1 MGFYLNKLNFFIF
14 FSFCRRPL
22 NMPKIKRKFAAP
34 AAVLT
39 VAEISEFSGTVGN
52 AINDYQKKTR
62 KNIKFHIERERRLG
76 PIANSELKT
85 VPYPDMMDL
94 DPKKWKDQDHYA
106 IMGFPEVRDR
116 ATPEQLKKSNRK
128 LVLKF
133 HPDKCRIK
141 DEKKVNDIITC
152 INRANDVLSDPEK
165 RRSYDS
171 VDPKFDQDVPPISKN
186 SKAHFFSTFGPVF
199 DRNQR
204 WSVISKVPFIGDE
217 DSSLEDVNY
226 FYEFWYGFQS
236 WRNYSYLDK
245 EDLETAE
252 DAWDRRE
259 MKKANTKARNSLKKE
274 EMTRIRLLVDNA
286 YACDP
291 RIKRFQEE
299 EKNRKNQKKMQA
311 KALKE
316 AEDKKKRDKEKKAAK
331 RERQKLNKFCKD
343 HDYFTSDPEER
354 ISNIE
359 KMAELVEALDTL
371 TLSTLNRAVKA
382 DGTMEGGRGLIMAK
396 VLSDAQLIRSPMS
409 AVSTN

>member
-1 MGFYLNKLNFFIF
+1 
-14 FSFCRRPL
+14 
-22 NMPKIKRKFAAP
+22 
-34 AAVLT
+34 VLT

-316 AEDKKKRDKEKKAAK
+316 AEDKKAAEEKELLLQQEKKEQAAADEVKSQQADDKKKRDKEKKAAK

-359 KMAELVEALDTL
+359 KIAELVEALDTL

-396 VLSDAQLIRSPMS
+396 IGGAIDDNSENSPPQL
-409 AVSTN
+409 

>member
-299 EKNRKNQKKMQA
+299 EKNRK
-311 KALKE
+311 
-316 AEDKKKRDKEKKAAK
+316 KEKKAAK

-396 VLSDAQLIRSPMS
+396 IGGAIDDNSENSPPQL
-409 AVSTN
+409 